1 MSRLGDDTY
10 KRPKK
15 TITDKLTTEDVKSKL
30 EDYIEVEDISKVP
43 LNTHIRYFTEKEEN
57 KKIIKVFRL
66 GGFLVNKN
74 NYDKYV
80 VLSSVPETGV
90 INNNKKTWSVNTQT
104 SIFYRKQ
111 SMDELKEQYKQE
123 IEELYDEVD
132 NLKKQSLRRNI
143 FKYLKFKKVEATR
156 KLLK

>member
-15 TITDKLTTEDVKSKL
+15 TITDKLTTEDVKNKL

-132 NLKKQSLRRNI
+132 NLKKQL
-143 FKYLKFKKVEATR
+143 KKVKTENT
-156 KLLK
+156 KLKKKTI

>member
-1 MSRLGDDTY
+1 MSRLGDDSY

-15 TITDKLTTEDVKSKL
+15 TLTDKLSAEEIKEKL

-43 LNTHIRYFTEKEEN
+43 LNTHIRYFTEKEDKD
-57 KKIIKVFRL
+57 KKKKIKVFRL

-80 VLSSVPETGV
+80 VLSNVPDTGV
-90 INNNKKTWSVNTQT
+90 INANKKTWSANTKT

-111 SMDELKEQYKQE
+111 NLDEIKEQYQDE
-123 IEELYDEVD
+123 LDELYDEVD
-132 NLKKQSLRRNI
+132 NLKKQM
-143 FKYLKFKKVEATR
+143 KKLKAENTKLKNKKSN
-156 KLLK
+156 

>member
-1 MSRLGDDTY
+1 MSRLGDDSY

-15 TITDKLTTEDVKSKL
+15 TLTDKLTAEEIKEKL

-43 LNTHIRYFTEKEEN
+43 LNTHIRYFKEEIN
-57 KKIIKVFRL
+57 DKGKKTKVFRM

-80 VLSSVPETGV
+80 ILSNVPDTGV
-90 INNNKKTWSVNTQT
+90 INNNKKTWSVNTKT

-111 SMDELKEQYKQE
+111 TLEEIKEEMHEEIDELNDE
-123 IEELYDEVD
+123 IET
-132 NLKKQSLRRNI
+132 LKKEL
-143 FKYLKFKKVEATR
+143 KKVKSENS
-156 KLLK
+156 KLKSKLNSK

>member
-1 MSRLGDDTY
+1 MSRLGDDSY

-15 TITDKLTTEDVKSKL
+15 TLTDKLTSEDIKSKL

-43 LNTHIRYFTEKEEN
+43 LNTHIRYFTEKEDKI
-57 KKIIKVFRL
+57 KKKKIKVFRL

-74 NYDKYV
+74 NYGKYII
-80 VLSSVPETGV
+80 LSNTPETGV

-111 SMDELKEQYKQE
+111 NFDEIKEQYKDE
-123 IEELYDEVD
+123 IDELYDEID
-132 NLKKQSLRRNI
+132 NLKKQI
-143 FKYLKFKKVEATR
+143 KKLKAENTKLKNKK
-156 KLLK
+156 

>member
-1 MSRLGDDTY
+1 MSRLGNDNY

-15 TITDKLTTEDVKSKL
+15 TLTDKLSAEEIKNKL

-43 LNTHIRYFTEKEEN
+43 LNSHLRYFTEKYDE
-57 KKIIKVFRL
+57 KKKKSSKVFRL

-80 VLSSVPETGV
+80 VLSNVPDTGV
-90 INNNKKTWSVNTQT
+90 INNNRKTWSVNTQK

-111 SMDELKEQYKQE
+111 TMDEIKEDYKDE
-123 IEELYDEVD
+123 LEELYDEVD
-132 NLKKQSLRRNI
+132 KLKKQIKKLTAEN
-143 FKYLKFKKVEATR
+143 KKLKAKK
-156 KLLK
+156 

>member
-1 MSRLGDDTY
+1 MSRLGDDSY

-15 TITDKLTTEDVKSKL
+15 TLTDKLTAEEIKEKL

-43 LNTHIRYFTEKEEN
+43 LNTHIRYFKEEIN
-57 KKIIKVFRL
+57 DKGKKTKAFRM

-80 VLSSVPETGV
+80 ILSNVPDTGV
-90 INNNKKTWSVNTQT
+90 INNNKKTWSVNTKT

-111 SMDELKEQYKQE
+111 TLEEIKEEMHDEIDELNDE
-123 IEELYDEVD
+123 IES
-132 NLKKQSLRRNI
+132 LKKEL
-143 FKYLKFKKVEATR
+143 KKVKSENS
-156 KLLK
+156 KLKSKLNSK

>member
-1 MSRLGDDTY
+1 MSRLGDDSY

-15 TITDKLTTEDVKSKL
+15 TLTDKLTAEEIKEKL

-43 LNTHIRYFTEKEEN
+43 LNTHIRYFKEEIN
-57 KKIIKVFRL
+57 DKGKKTKAFRM

-80 VLSSVPETGV
+80 ILSNVPDTGI
-90 INNNKKTWSVNTQT
+90 INNNKKTWSVSTIT

-111 SMDELKEQYKQE
+111 TLEEIKEEMHDEIDELNDE
-123 IEELYDEVD
+123 IET
-132 NLKKQSLRRNI
+132 LKKEL
-143 FKYLKFKKVEATR
+143 KKVKSENS
-156 KLLK
+156 KLKSKLNSK

>member
-1 MSRLGDDTY
+1 MSRLGDDSY

-15 TITDKLTTEDVKSKL
+15 TLTDKLTAEEIKEKL

-43 LNTHIRYFTEKEEN
+43 LNTHIRYFKEEIN
-57 KKIIKVFRL
+57 DKGKKTKAFRM

-80 VLSSVPETGV
+80 ILSNVPDTGV
-90 INNNKKTWSVNTQT
+90 INNNKKTWSVNTKT

-111 SMDELKEQYKQE
+111 TLEEIKEEMHDEIDELNDE
-123 IEELYDEVD
+123 IET
-132 NLKKQSLRRNI
+132 LKKEL
-143 FKYLKFKKVEATR
+143 KKVKSENS
-156 KLLK
+156 KLKSKLNSK

>member
-1 MSRLGDDTY
+1 MSRLGDDSY

-15 TITDKLTTEDVKSKL
+15 TLTDKLTAEEIKEKL

-43 LNTHIRYFTEKEEN
+43 LNTHIRYFKEEIN
-57 KKIIKVFRL
+57 DKGKKTKAFRM

-80 VLSSVPETGV
+80 ILSNVPDTGV
-90 INNNKKTWSVNTQT
+90 INNNKKTWSVNTKI

-111 SMDELKEQYKQE
+111 TLDEIKEEMQDE
-123 IEELYDEVD
+123 IEELNDEIET
-132 NLKKQSLRRNI
+132 LKKEL
-143 FKYLKFKKVEATR
+143 KKVKSENS
-156 KLLK
+156 KLKSKLNSK

>member
-1 MSRLGDDTY
+1 MSRLGDDSY

-15 TITDKLTTEDVKSKL
+15 TLTDKLSAEEIKEKL

-43 LNTHIRYFTEKEEN
+43 LNTHIRYFTEKINEKG
-57 KKIIKVFRL
+57 KKTKAFRM

-80 VLSSVPETGV
+80 ILSNVPDTGV
-90 INNNKKTWSVNTQT
+90 INNNKKTWSANTKT

-111 SMDELKEQYKQE
+111 TLDEIKEEMNDQ
-123 IEELYDEVD
+123 IEELNEEIETLKKELKKVKSENSKLKTKI
-132 NLKKQSLRRNI
+132 NLK
-143 FKYLKFKKVEATR
+143 
-156 KLLK
+156 

>member
-1 MSRLGDDTY
+1 MSRLGDDSY

-15 TITDKLTTEDVKSKL
+15 TLTDKLTSEDIKNKL

-43 LNTHIRYFTEKEEN
+43 LNTHIRYFTEVEDKVKN
-57 KKIIKVFRL
+57 KKIKVFRL

-80 VLSSVPETGV
+80 VLSNTPETGV
-90 INNNKKTWSVNTQT
+90 INNNKKTWSVNTKT

-111 SMDELKEQYKQE
+111 NVDEIKEQYKD
-123 IEELYDEVD
+123 ELDEVYDEVD
-132 NLKKQSLRRNI
+132 NLKKQI
-143 FKYLKFKKVEATR
+143 KKLKAENTKLKNKK
-156 KLLK
+156 

>member
-1 MSRLGDDTY
+1 MSRLGDDSY

-15 TITDKLTTEDVKSKL
+15 TLTDKLTAEEIKEKL

-43 LNTHIRYFTEKEEN
+43 LNTHIRYFKEEIN
-57 KKIIKVFRL
+57 DKGKKIKAFRM

-80 VLSSVPETGV
+80 ILSNVPDTGV
-90 INNNKKTWSVNTQT
+90 INNNKKTWSVNTKI

-111 SMDELKEQYKQE
+111 TLDEIKEEMQDE
-123 IEELYDEVD
+123 IEELNDEIET
-132 NLKKQSLRRNI
+132 LKKEL
-143 FKYLKFKKVEATR
+143 KKVKSENS
-156 KLLK
+156 KLKSKLNSK

>member
-1 MSRLGDDTY
+1 MSRLGNDNY

-15 TITDKLTTEDVKSKL
+15 TLTDKLSAEEIKNKL

-43 LNTHIRYFTEKEEN
+43 LNSHLRYFTEKYDE
-57 KKIIKVFRL
+57 KKKKSSKVFRL

-80 VLSSVPETGV
+80 VLSNVPDTGV
-90 INNNKKTWSVNTQT
+90 INNNRKTWSVNTQK

-111 SMDELKEQYKQE
+111 TMDEIKEDYKDE
-123 IEELYDEVD
+123 LEELYDEVD
-132 NLKKQSLRRNI
+132 KLKKQVKKLTAEN
-143 FKYLKFKKVEATR
+143 KKLKAKK
-156 KLLK
+156 

>member
-1 MSRLGDDTY
+1 MSRLGNDNY

-15 TITDKLTTEDVKSKL
+15 TLTDKLSAEEIKNKL

-43 LNTHIRYFTEKEEN
+43 LNSHLRYFTEKYDE
-57 KKIIKVFRL
+57 KKKNSSKVFRL

-80 VLSSVPETGV
+80 VLSNVPDTGV
-90 INNNKKTWSVNTQT
+90 INNNRKTWSVNTQK

-111 SMDELKEQYKQE
+111 TIDEIKEDYKDEL
-123 IEELYDEVD
+123 EELYDEVD
-132 NLKKQSLRRNI
+132 KLKKQVKKLTVEN
-143 FKYLKFKKVEATR
+143 KKLKAKK
-156 KLLK
+156 

>member
-1 MSRLGDDTY
+1 MSRLGDDSY

-15 TITDKLTTEDVKSKL
+15 TLTDKLTSEDIKSKL

-43 LNTHIRYFTEKEEN
+43 LNTHIRYFTEKEDKI
-57 KKIIKVFRL
+57 KKKKIKVFRL

-74 NYDKYV
+74 NYDKYII
-80 VLSSVPETGV
+80 LSNTPETGV

-111 SMDELKEQYKQE
+111 NFDEIKEQYKDE
-123 IEELYDEVD
+123 IDELYDEID
-132 NLKKQSLRRNI
+132 NLKKQI
-143 FKYLKFKKVEATR
+143 KKLKAENTKLKNKK
-156 KLLK
+156 